1 MFYARQIGGRLCG
14 AYRAASRPVADTR
27 PVTEPAIDYHSD
39 RDGPQRDRPRT
50 HPDDLGGDVARAKR
64 TDRAEARRKYRAYLQ
79 AQEEAEGAEAESSA
93 VSAGAAGSKP
103 ASGRDQKLQPGPQP
117 GVRMGMFAAARAAYR
132 TPHYRDDLRNV
143 RALVFETNAIWPV
156 LIVCLATGAY
166 SVVRINAGAADSDPI
181 LPALFQ
187 FVFYPVPLLPPM
199 LAGFLAPQIEL
210 AGRRDRRVHLDDDAG
225 RRVRP
230 DQDRG
235 PRLHGLS
242 HRYEPAHADGHPAVP
257 VADFR
262 LHHRGPVRVVQALP
276 QSHLRGQA
284 PADLQVRRTLV
295 AATTG
300 NETLTGSTPVAKVS
314 AAASAL
320 WIQPRRMPL

>member
-199 LAGFLAPQIEL
+199 LAGFLAPRSSWL
-210 AGRRDRRVHLDDDAG
+210 AGVIAAFI
-225 RRVRP
+225 
-230 DQDRG
+230 
-235 PRLHGLS
+235 S
-242 HRYEPAHADGHPAVP
+242 TM
-257 VADFR
+257 
-262 LHHRGPVRVVQALP
+262 
-276 QSHLRGQA
+276 
-284 PADLQVRRTLV
+284 TLV
-295 AATTG
+295 GVFALTKIEVPDSTVSLTG
-300 NETLTGSTPVAKVS
+300 TSLLTLTVILLSQSLTFGFIIG
-314 AAASAL
+314 AL
-320 WIQPRRMPL
+320 SGWYKRFLNLTSGARPRPTSKSGGRSSQRRPATKR